1 MPDIKKHPIIC
12 FGEIL
17 WDILPEQEVPGG
29 APMNVA
35 FHLNQLGNATALFT
49 RVGIDNRGKALL
61 KILHEKKVDTGF
73 IQLDYTVPT
82 GIVHANRNQY
92 GEMTYEIVAP
102 AAWDH
107 LEFDPDMEGVTKQ
120 APYFVFGSLINRHKD
135 ARETLHQLLEIA
147 PVKVFDINLRHPFYK
162 KNMLSELLQKADI
175 VKMNIHEVELV
186 TGWFGKYKTTEDRMQ
201 FIQDQFKIPVVI
213 VTKGEKGAVVN
224 YRGEWYQETGYT
236 VTVQDS
242 IGSGDAFLAAFL
254 SEIAANKTPDIA
266 LRYAGALG
274 ALVASRTGGW
284 PPYNVEEIDSLIH
297 QQIAALKKP
306 EKR

>member
-1 MPDIKKHPIIC
+1 MPSSNNKPIIC

-35 FHLNQLGNATALFT
+35 YHLNQLGHATALFT
-49 RVGIDNRGKALL
+49 RVGIDDRGKALL
-61 KILHEKKVDTGF
+61 KILHEKKIDTGF
-73 IQLDYTVPT
+73 IQLDYQVPT

-107 LEFDPDMEGVTKQ
+107 IEFDTDMEVVTLE
-120 APYFVFGSLINRHKD
+120 APYFVFGSLINRHED
-135 ARETLHQLLEIA
+135 AKATLMQLLEMA

-162 KNMLSELLQKADI
+162 KNMLSQLLIKADI
-175 VKMNIHEVELV
+175 LKMNIHEVELV
-186 TGWFGKYKTTEDRMQ
+186 TGWFGKYKSTEDRMQ
-201 FIQDQFKIPVVI
+201 FLQDQFNIPVVI

-224 YRGEWYQETGYT
+224 YHGKWFNELGYS
-236 VTVQDS
+236 VTVADS

-254 SEIAANKTPDIA
+254 SEIASNKTPDAA
-266 LRYAGALG
+266 LKYASALG
-274 ALVASRTGGW
+274 ALVASRVGGW
-284 PPYNVEEIDSLIH
+284 PAYQLEEIDVLMG
-297 QQIAALKKP
+297 K
-306 EKR
+306 